1 MEAGDTKTEQ
11 GGKVALSG
19 PIPGTKPVDYCYELF
34 QALSEE
40 DIRNLAD
47 GYRNPFPKPLED
59 FYRITNGMFLFGR
72 HVRIY
77 GVPEWSAKYKQPIA
91 LAFEDGHRTD
101 GCPESRLFFA
111 SYNTTPETQ
120 IFFDTCE
127 SGDASRMCTPDVDVL
142 RSMIEEI
149 KSLDKSELTASKED
163 ENTILEI
170 LVEMNLRGIHIK
182 PVDIYRSAAV
192 DFLIDDDGQI
202 LPPLN
207 SLPGVGTN
215 AAEAFVVI
223 RQAGPFIS
231 MDDMLRRKVPKG
243 VIETLRLAGCLGDM
257 PQTSQVS
264 LFEFEF

>member
-1 MEAGDTKTEQ
+1 MFYPA
-11 GGKVALSG
+11 AY
-19 PIPGTKPVDYCYELF
+19 YCCYL
-34 QALSEE
+34 
-40 DIRNLAD
+40 
-47 GYRNPFPKPLED
+47 YRN
-59 FYRITNGMFLFGR
+59 
-72 HVRIY
+72 
-77 GVPEWSAKYKQPIA
+77 A
-91 LAFEDGHRTD
+91 
-101 GCPESRLFFA
+101 ESF
-111 SYNTTPETQ
+111 
-120 IFFDTCE
+120 
-127 SGDASRMCTPDVDVL
+127 DASRMCTPDVDVL

-243 VIETLRLAGCLGDM
+243 VIETLRLAGCLGNM
-257 PQTSQVS
+257 PETSQVS
-264 LFEFEF
+264 LFEFSF